1 MLDLKAA
8 LAEVKAEDSRWHRRY
23 LNAVQRADS
32 DDQGGRGSREHQ
44 VWLWTGSDSAVP
56 IGRGNAV
63 AVSSALFEDAKAVAQ
78 LYALRGAVGSGEVP
92 SEELDG
98 LFIDLLNHVHKH
110 YTTTRPRARL
120 IRIFALLR
128 PWDVTCIVWDERLHR
143 SLAQLGVTPPR
154 GAGVMAKHRLLIDTL
169 WQRLGKPDTLEEQ
182 IWYSILAHRLSE
194 MEPIAGYQPELPSD
208 DPTDPLLE
216 EATHDPTH
224 WLQQPAGALPPL
236 PLADLEPHFTAL
248 AEAHAFVPDDAMLP
262 ALHAALTALPS
273 KRFVVI
279 GGLSGTG
286 KTTFARLY
294 TDALCATLGLDAPE
308 RHRRF
313 IAVRPDWTD
322 PTGLLGHANLLL
334 DPPRWHRTPA
344 LNLLLDAVQDPTH
357 PYILILE
364 EMNLALVEHYLAP
377 LLTAMENPDAG
388 LTLHGERARVDGV
401 PPLMPWPRNLFIIGT
416 VNMDATTHAFSDKV
430 LDRAFI
436 WEMNTIRISDW
447 HALRARQ
454 PEPSPHLDAVAEL
467 LGRLYPSL
475 EEAGRHFGYRVCD
488 EVLGFCDAAG
498 SADPAFLDAAI
509 FSKVLPRLR
518 GNDEG
523 PLSGALQAV
532 LTTCRAAR
540 LDRCVARL
548 EHMRSA
554 LAQTGHARFWS

>member
-8 LAEVKAEDSRWHRRY
+8 LENVKEDEKAWHAVYFRTVKSSRALPLDHPPLMR
-23 LNAVQRADS
+23 S
-32 DDQGGRGSREHQ
+32 
-44 VWLWTGSDSAVP
+44 LWEESDSAIA
-56 IGRGNAV
+56 IGAGKASVVRLTAYQDSTL
-63 AVSSALFEDAKAVAQ
+63 ASHLSS
-78 LYALRGAVGSGEVP
+78 LR
-92 SEELDG
+92 ELDIKPPDSPDV
-98 LFIDLLNHVHKH
+98 LEPFFTDILAYVHKH
-110 YTTTRPRARL
+110 HATTRPRARL

-143 SLAQLGVTPPR
+143 SLAQLGVKPPR
-154 GAGVMAKHRLLIDTL
+154 GAGLMAKHRLLIDTL
-169 WQRLGKPDTLEEQ
+169 WERLGKPDDLEEQ

-194 MEPIAGYQPELPSD
+194 MEPIAGYRPELPSD
-208 DPTDPLLE
+208 DPEDPLLE

-224 WLQQPAGALPPL
+224 WLQQPAGALPL
-236 PLADLEPHFTAL
+236 IPLADLEPHFTAL
-248 AEAHAFVPDDAMLP
+248 ARAQAFVPDDAMLP
-262 ALHAALTALPS
+262 TLHAALTALPS

-294 TDALCATLGLDAPE
+294 TDALCATLGLDKPE

-313 IAVRPDWTD
+313 VAVRPDWTD

-344 LNLLLDAVQDPTH
+344 LTLLLDAVQDPNH
-357 PYILILE
+357 PYVLILE

-401 PPLMPWPRNLFIIGT
+401 PPLIPWPRNLFIIGT

-436 WEMNTIRISDW
+436 WEMNTIRVADW
-447 HALRARQ
+447 QALRASS
-454 PEPSPHLDAVAEL
+454 PEPSPHLAVVADL
-467 LGRLYPSL
+467 LGRLYPPL

-488 EVLGFCDAAG
+488 EILGFCDAAG
-498 SADPAFLDAAI
+498 STEAAVLDAAI

-518 GNDEG
+518 GDDEG
-523 PLSGALQAV
+523 ALSGALQAV
-532 LTTCRAAR
+532 LATCRAAG
-540 LDRCVARL
+540 LGRCVARL
-548 EHMRSA
+548 ERMRHA
-554 LAQTGHARFWS
+554 LAQTGQARFWS